1 MKLLIDTNIILDFL
15 LEREPF
21 YDNSKEI
28 LKLCALKKFQG
39 FITASSVTDIFYIVH
54 KALKNTDETYKI
66 LTPILNIFEILNV
79 TSNDVKK
86 AFAVKAKDFED
97 CLMAECAKSNK
108 LTGIVTRNYKDFQDF
123 NVKLYSPENII
134 GKFEY

>member
-21 YDNSKEI
+21 YNNSKEI
-28 LKLCALKKFQG
+28 LNLCALKKFQG

-54 KALKNTDETYKI
+54 KALKNIDETYKI
-66 LTPILNIFEILNV
+66 LAAILNILEILSV
-79 TSNDVKK
+79 TGNDVQK
-86 AFAVKAKDFED
+86 AFIRKAKDFED

-108 LTGIVTRNYKDFQDF
+108 CDGIVTRNYKDFQDF
-123 NVKLYSPENII
+123 NIKIYTPENII
-134 GKFEY
+134 EKFKS